1 MKVAMLLVIALFLTL
16 TQPDIRSLILEQ
28 RYEEALQLLDA
39 IPLIERD
46 LDAHLM
52 VSQSALGLQ
61 QYDRAIE
68 ALHLA
73 RGKAPDN
80 LNIQLQLARTYR
92 ASGQPELAKAVGESI
107 LQRDPSHRQ
116 VLILLG
122 AIHMEEDNWSASRRM
137 YEELVRQDTTNTSFR
152 YALSR
157 VYSALDLKSESLFQL
172 LAARKLSPN
181 HLGVL
186 HDLTRVYYELD
197 LLNEAMDVAEFAMN
211 LYPTNIPIRKRI
223 GEIEFKRQKYAEA
236 AVQYKEVIGLGEET
250 ATAWRN
256 LGMCLYFAED
266 YGPARDALTQS
277 LAKESQDPNTNFY
290 MAMALIQSD
299 EAELALPLIDST
311 IVNSMGTLLVD
322 GYIQKGVQLDQ
333 QKRMNEAVEA
343 YSMAYALAPKRHEI
357 LYFTAAAYD
366 RSGRNRTE
374 ARDYYNRYLRSPGE
388 KDETM
393 ANYARRRVSVLTEE
407 IHFRN

>member
-1 MKVAMLLVIALFLTL
+1 MLALLILLVTIS
-16 TQPDIRSLILEQ
+16 QPDIRSLILEQ

-39 IPLIERD
+39 IPLMERD
-46 LDAHLM
+46 LDVHLM

-73 RGKAPDN
+73 RGKAPEN
-80 LNIQLQLARTYR
+80 TNIQLQLARTYR
-92 ASGQPELAKAVGESI
+92 ASGQPEMAKAVGESI
-107 LQRDPSHRQ
+107 LQKEPSHRQ
-116 VLILLG
+116 AIILLG
-122 AIHMEEDNWSASRRM
+122 AIHMEEDNWPASRRM

-181 HLGVL
+181 HVGVL

-197 LLNEAMDVAEFAMN
+197 LLNEAMDVAKFAMN
-211 LYPTNIPIRKRI
+211 LYPMNIPIRKRI
-223 GEIEFKRQKYAEA
+223 GEIEFKRNKYAEA
-236 AVQYKEVIGLGEET
+236 AVQYQEVIRLGEDT
-250 ATAWRN
+250 ASAWRN
-256 LGMCLYFAED
+256 VGMCLYFADE
-266 YGPARDALTQS
+266 YGPARDAFTQS
-277 LAKESQDPNTNFY
+277 LAKNSSDPNTNFY
-290 MAMALIQSD
+290 LAMALIQSN
-299 EAELALPLIDST
+299 EQVLALPLIDST

-322 GYIQKGVQLDQ
+322 GFIQKGVQLDQ
-333 QKRMNEAVEA
+333 QKRMREAVEA
-343 YSMAYALAPKRHEI
+343 YSMAFALAPKRYEI
-357 LYFTAAAYD
+357 LYYTAAAYD

-374 ARDYYNRYLRSPGE
+374 ARDYYNRYLNSPGN